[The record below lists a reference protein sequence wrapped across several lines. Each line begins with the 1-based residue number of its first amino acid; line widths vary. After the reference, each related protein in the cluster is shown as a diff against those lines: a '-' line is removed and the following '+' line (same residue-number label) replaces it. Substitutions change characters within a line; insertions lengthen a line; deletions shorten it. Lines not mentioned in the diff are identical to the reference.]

1 MMNMFNDV
9 HELNKE
15 LEDKVLEIRQETAE
29 ADEALRKEINRVADE
44 NKLRMDQIFKLD
56 EEYAKKRK
64 QILINA

>member
-15 LEDKVLEIRQETAE
+15 LEDKVLAIRQETAE